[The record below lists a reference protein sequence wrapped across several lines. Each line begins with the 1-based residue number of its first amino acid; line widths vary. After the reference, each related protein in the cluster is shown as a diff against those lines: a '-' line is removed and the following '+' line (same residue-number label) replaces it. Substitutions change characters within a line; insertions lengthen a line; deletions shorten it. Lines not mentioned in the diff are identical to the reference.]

1 MSKRITTV
9 SLEEVYGS
17 EIEDGGKWRL
27 VCEKHSQICQFTNK
41 RVAQSFKSTPEQWC
55 EICRDD
61 SRFCYDCQIDW
72 SDIYTTEEAGHA
84 GHNVGGKN

>member
-1 MSKRITTV
+1 MTV
-9 SLEEVYGS
+9 SLEEVFGS

-41 RVAQSFKSTPEQWC
+41 RVAQSFKKNPEQWC

-61 SRFCYDCQIDW
+61 
-72 SDIYTTEEAGHA
+72 
-84 GHNVGGKN
+84 